1 MKSILSFLIM
11 LSSFISQ
18 EIIAEDII
26 YIFRRPP
33 FSDAGIID
41 DDKFYYDF
49 TNARPKE
56 CDLKIK
62 NGCFIKTNIRAEVI
76 KKGIIKVGDNFACS
90 REIISQAKGKED
102 QDFDN
107 EYFFGYGF
115 CTKEGWQKVKNSPLK
130 N

>member
-1 MKSILSFLIM
+1 MKSSLFLLILFGSF
-11 LSSFISQ
+11 SQ
-18 EIIAEDII
+18 AVVAENII

-41 DDKFYYDF
+41 SKKIYYDF
-49 TNARPKE
+49 TNARPKK

-90 REIISQAKGKED
+90 DEIISQARGMKD
-102 QDFDN
+102 QGFN
-107 EYFFGYGF
+107 SEYYFGYGF
-115 CTKEGWQKVKNSPLK
+115 CTKDGWQKVKNK
-130 N
+130 DK

>member
-11 LSSFISQ
+11 LSGFISQ
-18 EIIAEDII
+18 EISAEDII

-41 DDKFYYDF
+41 SKKIYYDF
-49 TNARPKE
+49 TNARPKK

-62 NGCFIKTNIRAEVI
+62 SGCFIKTNIRAEVI

-90 REIISQAKGKED
+90 GEIISQAKGKED
-102 QDFDN
+102 QDFN
-107 EYFFGYGF
+107 SEYYFGYGF
-115 CTKEGWQKVKNSPLK
+115 CTKDGWQKVKNK
-130 N
+130 GK

>member
-1 MKSILSFLIM
+1 MISILSCLILVSVF
-11 LSSFISQ
+11 LSSQIM
-18 EIIAEDII
+18 AENII

-90 REIISQAKGKED
+90 DEIISQARGMED
-102 QDFDN
+102 QSFDS
-107 EYFFGYGF
+107 EYYFGYGF
-115 CTKEGWQKVKNSPLK
+115 CTKDGWQKVKNK
-130 N
+130 DK